1 MLNILGRGPDHDF
14 NQPLGLLSDCHR
26 RIETFLG
33 VLLRVARE
41 KAGRT
46 LDPDSTDALRKAKK
60 YFVYAAPKHTADE
73 EESLFPRMREVLPA
87 DASSR
92 ADIERLHG
100 DHDDANALHAR
111 VDELLGVWL
120 GDGVLPGEQAAE
132 LIKLLENL
140 DVLYREHIRVEE
152 SVVFPLAGK
161 VLSDTDLLQVGAEM
175 RARRGLK
182 APG

>member
-1 MLNILGRGPDHDF
+1 MVNILGRGPDHDF
-14 NQPLGLLSDCHR
+14 DRPLGLLSDCHR

-41 KAGRT
+41 KGGEA
-46 LDPDSTDALRKAKK
+46 LDPASADALRKAKR
-60 YFVYAAPKHTADE
+60 YFVQAAPRHTADE
-73 EESLFPRMREVLPA
+73 EESLFPRMREALPA
-87 DASSR
+87 DAGSR

-100 DHDDANALHAR
+100 DHDHADTLHAR

-120 GDGVLPGEQAAE
+120 GDGVLPGEEAAE
-132 LIKLLENL
+132 LIALLENL
-140 DVLYREHIRVEE
+140 DALYREHIRVEE

-161 VLSDTDLLQVGAEM
+161 LLSDTDLLQVGAEM

-182 APG
+182 PPE